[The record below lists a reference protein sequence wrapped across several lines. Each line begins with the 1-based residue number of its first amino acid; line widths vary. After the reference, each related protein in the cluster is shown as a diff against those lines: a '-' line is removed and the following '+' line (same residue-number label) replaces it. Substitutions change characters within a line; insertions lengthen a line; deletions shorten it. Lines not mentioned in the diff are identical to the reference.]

1 MTPRSISIYGPGL
14 LGGSLVMALRQA
26 YPSCVLRVWGRR
38 QEALA
43 LVRAEP
49 AVAEASTDA
58 AAIAADADCI
68 ILATPVEHMHQQVQ
82 DMLPALRP
90 GTVVTDVG
98 SVKGGLV
105 QRLEQLL
112 APSGAFFV
120 GSHPMAGKE
129 KAGWEHRDAGIFPG
143 ATCILTPTALTQT
156 QALQQVVALWQQLG
170 MRVLQMSTAEHD
182 RRIAR
187 VSHMPHVVSAALAY
201 AALKDDAIAGQCGGG
216 GFRDMVRIARGH
228 DGLWTGILT
237 ENQAE
242 VVAAVEDV
250 RDRLTELVAILQR
263 MDKEA
268 LRQYLTDAA
277 DLLKEVPA
285 GPLRHHGP
293 A

>member
-1 MTPRSISIYGPGL
+1 
-14 LGGSLVMALRQA
+14 
-26 YPSCVLRVWGRR
+26 
-38 QEALA
+38 
-43 LVRAEP
+43 
-49 AVAEASTDA
+49 
-58 AAIAADADCI
+58 
-68 ILATPVEHMHQQVQ
+68 
-82 DMLPALRP
+82 
-90 GTVVTDVG
+90 
-98 SVKGGLV
+98 
-105 QRLEQLL
+105 
-112 APSGAFFV
+112 
-120 GSHPMAGKE
+120 
-129 KAGWEHRDAGIFPG
+129 
-143 ATCILTPTALTQT
+143 
-156 QALQQVVALWQQLG
+156 
-170 MRVLQMSTAEHD
+170 
-182 RRIAR
+182 